1 MVSLRD
7 ISPTE
12 AAGDLVSYLR
22 EERPYRIPMFLL
34 ACLPPAIMISM
45 VYYDALDKAKPP
57 PPEVMYFESW
67 PLTRSIE
74 ESKAAI
80 TKSGI
85 EKTKQLEAARQAYK
99 ELGRASGMDVDAIE
113 REIIAERKAEEA
125 AKSVK
130 AGSGATQ

>member
-1 MVSLRD
+1 
-7 ISPTE
+7 
-12 AAGDLVSYLR
+12 
-22 EERPYRIPMFLL
+22 MFLL

-80 TKSGI
+80 AKSGV

-125 AKSVK
+125 AKSAK
-130 AGSGATQ
+130 AVSGATQ